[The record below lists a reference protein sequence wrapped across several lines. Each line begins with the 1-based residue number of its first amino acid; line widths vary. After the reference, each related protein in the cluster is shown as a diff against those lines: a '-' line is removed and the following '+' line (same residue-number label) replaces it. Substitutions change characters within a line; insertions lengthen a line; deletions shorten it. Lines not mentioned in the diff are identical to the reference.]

1 MSATFWMIASV
12 LSVMPPSQP
21 ESVSPQRIARLT
33 PPRALAISPAGA
45 GPAFLAPRPIAGQP
59 RNPVDPRSPY
69 YHPSYSR

>member
-1 MSATFWMIASV
+1 MSATFWMVASV

-21 ESVSPQRIARLT
+21 ESASPQLIARLA
-33 PPRALAISPAGA
+33 PPRVLAMPAAGA
-45 GPAFLAPRPIAGQP
+45 GPHFLAPRPIAGQP